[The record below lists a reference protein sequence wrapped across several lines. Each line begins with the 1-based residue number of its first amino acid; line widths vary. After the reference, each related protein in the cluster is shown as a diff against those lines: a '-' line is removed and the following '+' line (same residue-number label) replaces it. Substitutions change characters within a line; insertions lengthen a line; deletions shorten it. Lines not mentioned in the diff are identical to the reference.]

1 MKEKR
6 RAFNIPETAKCR
18 LCAKY
23 ISCYKLLIE
32 LSAFLECGLYQGQ
45 TLILEVRG
53 EDGDWPRDN
62 ISLRSME
69 AKTSIPMNC
78 KGCKEKD
85 EKLLE
90 VMEMLWSKDVR
101 SMNCKDCKEKD
112 ALLEVM
118 ERLWSKDVRSISCKD
133 CKEKDEQLLEAME
146 RLWSEDVR
154 SMSCNSCNEKDE
166 LLEVMESLWSKE
178 DLEEISF
185 CKICIEAPI
194 GSVMLECGHMCSC
207 TNCGKQ
213 MKECPIC
220 RQEVVRVVRTFK
232 A

>member
-1 MKEKR
+1 MS
-6 RAFNIPETAKCR
+6 R
-18 LCAKY
+18 LWAKY

-32 LSAFLECGLYQGQ
+32 LSAFLECGLYKGQ

-62 ISLRSME
+62 ISPRSME

-90 VMEMLWSKDVR
+90 VMERLWSKDVR
-101 SMNCKDCKEKD
+101 SM
-112 ALLEVM
+112 
-118 ERLWSKDVRSISCKD
+118 SCKD
-133 CKEKDEQLLEAME
+133 CKEKYEQLLEAME
-146 RLWSEDVR
+146 RLWSKDVR
-154 SMSCNSCNEKDE
+154 SMSCNVCKEKDE

-185 CKICIEAPI
+185 
-194 GSVMLECGHMCSC
+194 L
-207 TNCGKQ
+207 
-213 MKECPIC
+213 
-220 RQEVVRVVRTFK
+220 
-232 A
+232 